1 MTKPKA
7 TKAREKT
14 EKIGEDEGESAN
26 VANEHA
32 LAEEPSAKVPVTS
45 QVANP
50 TSADIMSATARL
62 ETSVDSKLTAI
73 STMMNAMEATLSTVT
88 GRIHDIEEAVNGH
101 DERISVLEALCDSLQ
116 KGYDLHHKKLDD
128 LESRSRR
135 QNIRILGVAEGTEK
149 GNPLDFASEL
159 IPKLLGSEN
168 FTGRVVVDRAH
179 RALGPKP
186 TDGDRP
192 RPFIVRLHYYQTCER
207 ILRLAAQKAP
217 LQYNG
222 VKVFIFPDLTTE
234 VLARCKKFEEVRKR
248 CRAANLRYGFIHPAR
263 FRVTLDGVTQTF
275 DKPEV
280 AKKFLDQKL
289 AMGTNE

>member
-1 MTKPKA
+1 
-7 TKAREKT
+7 
-14 EKIGEDEGESAN
+14 
-26 VANEHA
+26 
-32 LAEEPSAKVPVTS
+32 
-45 QVANP
+45 
-50 TSADIMSATARL
+50 MSAIARL

-73 STMMNAMEATLSTVT
+73 STTMNAVEATLSTVT
-88 GRIHDIEEAVNGH
+88 GRIRDIEEAVNGH
-101 DERISVLEALCDSLQ
+101 DERIAVLEALCDSLQ

-186 TDGDRP
+186 ADGDRT
-192 RPFIVRLHYYQTCER
+192 RPFIVRLHYYQTRER

-217 LQYNG
+217 LQYDG
-222 VKVFIFPDLTTE
+222 AKVFIFPDLTAE
-234 VLARCKKFEEVRKR
+234 VLARRKKFEEIRKR

-275 DKPEV
+275 DKPEA
-280 AKKFLDQKL
+280 AKRFLDQKL
-289 AMGTNE
+289 AVGTNE